1 MQKTDFPI
9 ELVIGEDC
17 STDGTR
23 DIVFSYARKY
33 PEIIRTVTSDSNVG
47 MVANARRTAMACKG
61 EYVAICE
68 GDDYWIDPLKLQKQ
82 YDAAR
87 EYDAVLVAH
96 DSIFL
101 RYKGSKFDG
110 ASVRQAS
117 EHSGF
122 LSAEDIIFKSASLH
136 TSSLFFRTD
145 LMATRSRWLV
155 DGPVDDNV
163 VKLHALGN
171 GKIYYINEIM
181 SVRQKGMSG
190 SWSEMRAIRE
200 ATEEAYGA
208 DYERNHLAMLMQ
220 FDVYTERKYASLI
233 HRRICD
239 RLERYLERK
248 RDLDLLETPGMDKAA
263 ARALVRIA
271 PLLPGRMKR
280 PAIRRLVEHA
290 WESSTLR
297 EQLGNIVD
305 PS

>member
-33 PEIIRTVTSDSNVG
+33 PELIRTVTSDSNVG
-47 MVANARRTAMACKG
+47 MAANARRTAMACKG

-96 DSIFL
+96 DSIFVF
-101 RYKGSKFDG
+101 YKGSRVDG

-117 EHSGF
+117 EQSGF
-122 LSAEDIIFKSASLH
+122 LSAEDIIFMSGSLH

-145 LMATRSRWLV
+145 LMATLSRWISDAL
-155 DGPVDDNV
+155 GDDYV
-163 VKLHALGN
+163 IKLHALGN
-171 GKIYYINEIM
+171 GKIYYIHEIM
-181 SVRQKGMSG
+181 SVRQKGFSG

-200 ATEEAYGA
+200 STEEAYGA
-208 DYERNHLAMLMQ
+208 DFERNHLEVLMR
-220 FDVYTERKYASLI
+220 FDAYTEHRHASLI
-233 HRRICD
+233 HRRVCY
-239 RLERYLERK
+239 RLERYLETK
-248 RDLDLLETPGMDKAA
+248 RDLDLLETRDLEKTAVRVL
-263 ARALVRIA
+263 ARVASI
-271 PLLPGRMKR
+271 LPGRLR
-280 PAIRRLVEHA
+280 RSAVRRLVEHA
-290 WESSTLR
+290 WESSTLK
-297 EQLGNIVD
+297 EQLGNIAS